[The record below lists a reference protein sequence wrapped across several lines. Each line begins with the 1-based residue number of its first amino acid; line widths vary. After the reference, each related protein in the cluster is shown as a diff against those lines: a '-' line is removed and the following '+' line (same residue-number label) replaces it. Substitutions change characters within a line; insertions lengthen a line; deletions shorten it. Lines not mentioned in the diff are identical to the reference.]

1 MISQAITHTYSIAL
15 SYSQAKYSGISR
27 GGPRTPLPPPLLL
40 LDQTEA
46 WWAKKIETAPL
57 LLSQGLNDC
66 PPPPPPFPV

>member
-27 GGPRTPLPPPLLL
+27 GGPRTPPPPLLL

-46 WWAKKIETAPL
+46 WWAKKL
-57 LLSQGLNDC
+57 RL
-66 PPPPPPFPV
+66 PPCSYLRV

>member
-15 SYSQAKYSGISR
+15 SYSHTKYSGISR

-46 WWAKKIETAPL
+46 WCAKKIETAPL

-66 PPPPPPFPV
+66 PPFPV